1 MSSDDS
7 DEEEFKD
14 ETSTSTRP
22 VNTSSTVQRGDT
34 SSKPAAAAAAADN
47 WDNES
52 GNDSGDAAAA
62 TATGRSGA
70 GNGSDLEDA
79 DDMQQQERRPVLKD
93 IDLSIVQLPRPPPS
107 AKVCVF
113 YVQLHCYFMCH
124 SA

>member
-34 SSKPAAAAAAADN
+34 SSKPAAAAADN

-52 GNDSGDAAAA
+52 GNDSGNDATATA

-70 GNGSDLEDA
+70 GS
-79 DDMQQQERRPVLKD
+79 
-93 IDLSIVQLPRPPPS
+93 
-107 AKVCVF
+107 
-113 YVQLHCYFMCH
+113 
-124 SA
+124 